1 MGTSG
6 FDPKT
11 LDDNHELAETCILSI
26 TEHGPNAKVAV
37 KSGGFMVEAS
47 AAVILA
53 ECWHRRIKLEKAAP
67 QGNPGTGGGGRKPT
81 RIERNPEGH
90 RCAICDGT
98 YAHVHGYDGNGEVPG
113 MFDGSDWDGTAPNK
127 GAGAG
132 APMEPGEHPLLGYY
146 DRADQKEPTF
156 NPGPDVPCVICYKP
170 LCAPMKTISLLKP
183 GASRSYFYR
192 AHKACYEGLG
202 EDEIGDLEWSML
214 NPPKGAAGPGRA
226 DHG

>member
-113 MFDGSDWDGTAPNK
+113 MFDGSDWDGTAPK

-132 APMEPGEHPLLGYY
+132 APMEPGAQGWSKK
-146 DRADQKEPTF
+146 RPT
-156 NPGPDVPCVICYKP
+156 
-170 LCAPMKTISLLKP
+170 
-183 GASRSYFYR
+183 
-192 AHKACYEGLG
+192 E
-202 EDEIGDLEWSML
+202 
-214 NPPKGAAGPGRA
+214 AAWYMVRGPGFRICLEA
-226 DHG
+226 VEIAGMIWPAAPHIDWKAFEGCEFCRVNWPSEMGVQND